1 MHIQKIKQKK
11 MGVPVQHNTNGKAN
25 ALSEIVNTNSEFGTQ
40 QVPRTIP
47 CRSLYKEEKELRV
60 LHNKSC

>member
-1 MHIQKIKQKK
+1 